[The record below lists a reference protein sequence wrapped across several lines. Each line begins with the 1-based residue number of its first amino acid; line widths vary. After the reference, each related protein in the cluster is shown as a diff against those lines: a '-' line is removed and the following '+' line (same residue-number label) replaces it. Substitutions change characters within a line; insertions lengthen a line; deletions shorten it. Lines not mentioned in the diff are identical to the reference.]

1 MQPRGRF
8 AALRP
13 KARYCSGEL
22 LARAQ
27 ADGRSVPSSRRT
39 WSSCLSHVSCGRP
52 RPRLH
57 DGGFPQ
63 ERTLWAGST
72 AGSRATCPNIDS
84 WRRSTMVEMLSR
96 EASSSSRW
104 LETLSYQ
111 RYPKI
116 LRRFFVKT
124 GPHGSGQHPG
134 LATIEQDREHQ
145 PPEDLKFCP

>member
-116 LRRFFVKT
+116 LRRFLVPKE
-124 GPHGSGQHPG
+124 SRRALMVAVSVQVS
-134 LATIEQDREHQ
+134 Q
-145 PPEDLKFCP
+145 P